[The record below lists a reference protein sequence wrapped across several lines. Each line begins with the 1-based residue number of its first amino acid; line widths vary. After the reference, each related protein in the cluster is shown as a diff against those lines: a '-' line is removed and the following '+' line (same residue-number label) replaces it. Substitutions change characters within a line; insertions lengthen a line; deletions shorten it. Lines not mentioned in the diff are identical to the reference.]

1 MKRTMTAVFFTF
13 PLLMSVLSYPSP
25 SVSAKEET
33 SALIHIHETR
43 VTGDRIVIAGHSDIN
58 PDTSSYLQYYVGKI
72 YDGTLS
78 MCILCDGFHTDGEG
92 DFILSIP
99 IADLKG
105 NGRYKIVLEQNP
117 SSNAILPP
125 KHWMAIS
132 KSKEGILF
140 GDITSMGEIE
150 NLALTVDMAI
160 AKTEVLVGTP
170 HKPSSRIIITDT
182 RQIGDRVIVKG
193 KSKIDRSKS
202 NFIQYY
208 IGKHY
213 PGTLTNC
220 ILADSFTVAPNGS
233 FKLSIP
239 VSSLRGPGNY
249 EIALEQNPAG
259 NKILPPSHWIAFRK
273 SGDKIV
279 FGDISSMGEIA
290 NLALT
295 VGMELAR
302 TTFTVK

>member
-1 MKRTMTAVFFTF
+1 MNLRMNAAVSTF
-13 PLLMSVLSYPSP
+13 WLLMSVLLYPSP
-25 SVSAKEET
+25 SVFANEET
-33 SALIHIHETR
+33 TAPIHIRQTR
-43 VTGDRIVIAGHSDIN
+43 VTGDRIVITGHSDIN
-58 PDTSSYLQYYVGKI
+58 PGTSSYLQYYVGKI

-78 MCILCDGFHTDGEG
+78 TCILCDGFHTDGEG
-92 DFILSIP
+92 NFVLD
-99 IADLKG
+99 IATGDLRG
-105 NGRYKIVLEQNP
+105 DGRYEIVLEQNP
-117 SSNAILPP
+117 LSNAILPP
-125 KHWMAIS
+125 KHWIAFR

-150 NLALTVDMAI
+150 NLALTVGMAI

-170 HKPSSRIIITDT
+170 HKPTPRIIITDT

-193 KSKIDRSKS
+193 RSEIDGAKS

-220 ILADSFTVAPNGS
+220 ILADGFTVAPNGS
-233 FKLSIP
+233 FELSIP

-273 SGDKIV
+273 SENGIF

-302 TTFTVK
+302 TTFSVE